1 MANRVNPPKQLVLP
15 QKIAQDPELKKAFDD
30 RDFILFQLWKRTGAG
45 EDIVDQNQ
53 DQIITALGA
62 QLKDLQD
69 QVGSGEPLTVDTT
82 SWTVDTTIFWADETE
97 A

>member
-45 EDIVDQNQ
+45 DDIVDGSQEQ
-53 DQIITALGA
+53 VITALGA
-62 QLKDLQD
+62 QLNKLQN
-69 QVGSGEPLTVDTT
+69 QVGSGEALTADTT
-82 SWTVDTTIFWADETE
+82 SWTVDSTNFWTDETE

>member
-30 RDFILFQLWKRTGAG
+30 LTFIVFQLWQRTGAG
-45 EDIVDQNQ
+45 DDLIDSNLEQT
-53 DQIITALGA
+53 ITALGA
-62 QLKDLQD
+62 QLKKLQD

-82 SWTVDTTIFWADETE
+82 SWTVDTEIFWADETE